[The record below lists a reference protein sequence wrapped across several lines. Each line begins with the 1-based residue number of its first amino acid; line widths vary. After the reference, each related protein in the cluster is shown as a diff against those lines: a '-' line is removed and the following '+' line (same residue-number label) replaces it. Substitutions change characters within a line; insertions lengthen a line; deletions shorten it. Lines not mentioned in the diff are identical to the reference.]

1 MLANQTDL
9 CTSPLQEPQ
18 QDPLTARQMRT
29 QTSHTLCR
37 CKSTSRRLRASSEP
51 DTRRLLS
58 SRMPSSRTLAQGA
71 IRPPSLPGD
80 ACTLSACSCSQ
91 VPASVHVLPPKG
103 PLERKRCYP
112 PEPALRN
119 ILPCLRPWLAIF
131 TATASIH
138 CRSSGDTR
146 QRAARQ
152 QALPA
157 QQYQNPM
164 YAQQAP
170 SSASPGTRRPT
181 ADMVRQAQQ
190 QRSQSKKDEKSCA
203 IM

>member
-58 SRMPSSRTLAQGA
+58 SRMPSSRTPAQGA

-91 VPASVHVLPPKG
+91 VPASVHVLPTRA
-103 PLERKRCYP
+103 PLC
-112 PEPALRN
+112 ASAATHQS
-119 ILPCLRPWLAIF
+119 LPC
-131 TATASIH
+131 ATFCLVYVPGLPFSRQLQSIH